1 MRMLA
6 SGPGRQEHAMST
18 DVSGMIECRPGAR
31 LWGPDDEDTV
41 WEAGI
46 DLFLLNRGNAYDGL
60 ACLFGIHNSFGFL
73 PLAEDRGFPADASE
87 GLRREFAGYGGPD
100 SVCGTTWVTWAE
112 LSATDWRETDAS
124 GTRSRASA
132 AGTDTD
138 WGRVWSVMRIL
149 SEVHGAENVRL
160 VVWFH

>member
-1 MRMLA
+1 
-6 SGPGRQEHAMST
+6 MSA
-18 DVSGMIECRPGAR
+18 DVSGLIECRPGAR
-31 LWGPDDEDTV
+31 LWGLDDEDTV

-60 ACLFGIHNSFGFL
+60 ACLFGIRNSSGFR
-73 PLAEDRGFPADASE
+73 PLTEDRGFPGDASE
-87 GLRREFAGYGGPD
+87 GLRREFADCGGHD
-100 SVCGTTWVTWAE
+100 CVYGTTWVTWAE
-112 LSATDWRETDAS
+112 LSATDWQETDAS
-124 GTRSRASA
+124 GTRSRASV

>member
-1 MRMLA
+1 
-6 SGPGRQEHAMST
+6 MST

-31 LWGPDDEDTV
+31 LWGPEDEDSV
-41 WEAGI
+41 WEAGL

-60 ACLFGIHNSFGFL
+60 ACLFGIRNSFGFR
-73 PLAEDRGFPADASE
+73 PLAEGRGFPEDASD
-87 GLRREFAGYGGPD
+87 GLRGDFADYGGPD
-100 SVCGTTWVTWAE
+100 GVHGTTWLTWDE
-112 LSATDWRETDAS
+112 LASADWQETDAS
-124 GTRSRASA
+124 GTRSRAEA

-138 WGRVWSVMRIL
+138 WGRVWSVMEIL

>member
-1 MRMLA
+1 
-6 SGPGRQEHAMST
+6 MST

-31 LWGPDDEDTV
+31 LWGPDDEDAV

-60 ACLFGIHNSFGFL
+60 ACLVGIRNSFGFR
-73 PLAEDRGFPADASE
+73 PLVEDRGLPDDASE
-87 GLRREFAGYGGPD
+87 GLRGDFADYGGPD
-100 SVCGTTWVTWAE
+100 SVFGTTWVTWVE
-112 LSATDWRETDAS
+112 LSATDWQETDAS

-132 AGTDTD
+132 AGADTD

-149 SEVHGAENVRL
+149 GEVHGAENVRL
-160 VVWFH
+160 VAWFH

>member
-1 MRMLA
+1 
-6 SGPGRQEHAMST
+6 MST
-18 DVSGMIECRPGAR
+18 DVSGVLECRPGAR
-31 LWGPDDEDTV
+31 LWGLDYEDTV

-46 DLFLLNRGNAYDGL
+46 DLFLLNRGNAYNGL
-60 ACLFGIHNSFGFL
+60 ACLFGIRNSFGFR
-73 PLAEDRGFPADASE
+73 PLAEDRGFPDDASE
-87 GLRREFAGYGGPD
+87 GLRREFADYGGPD
-100 SVCGTTWVTWAE
+100 SVYGTTWVTWAE
-112 LSATDWRETDAS
+112 LSAADWQETDVS

-149 SEVHGAENVRL
+149 SDVHGAENVRL